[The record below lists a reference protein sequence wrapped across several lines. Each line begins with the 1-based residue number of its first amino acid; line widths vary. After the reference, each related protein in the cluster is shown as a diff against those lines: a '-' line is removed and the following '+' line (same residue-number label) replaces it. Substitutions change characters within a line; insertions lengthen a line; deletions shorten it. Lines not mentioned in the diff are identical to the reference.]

1 MYIPLFIVI
10 YQSLAQRIVPHRHA
24 QYAYTSVYL
33 DDDFHEQTVLKEY
46 GAMQMESEVRVRE
59 LERALEDRADKLR
72 VYERM
77 EGELDQLVLDAAAI
91 DDPTLAERI
100 LANYGTTAGTCT
112 FYYIYLCM
120 YTGVLYIFWLHSIP
134 MAFYIINSRSKV
146 WLHF

>member
-1 MYIPLFIVI
+1 MSCHAVLNTLYI
-10 YQSLAQRIVPHRHA
+10 
-24 QYAYTSVYL
+24 TVYH
-33 DDDFHEQTVLKEY
+33 DYDFHEQTVLKEY

-100 LANYGTTAGTCT
+100 LANYGTTAGTCAFITYTST
-112 FYYIYLCM
+112 FTCTLE
-120 YTGVLYIFWLHSIP
+120 
-134 MAFYIINSRSKV
+134 
-146 WLHF
+146 